1 MEAKLSPT
9 LHDRRHEPQR
19 SSISGTEAPIAS
31 LVVYLHR
38 EAHRCIA
45 SFSGALTA
53 ATRATIDGVADL
65 LAGEQL
71 VVLDFSRVDV
81 IDAGGADA
89 VEVLVNS
96 VRAHGGHFQMA
107 ESKGRMGASLGAR
120 IARSFRDSSTL
131 VEQGRRQRQARP

>member
-1 MEAKLSPT
+1 MVR
-9 LHDRRHEPQR
+9 DRRDEPQR
-19 SSISGTEAPIAS
+19 SSASETEAPIAS

-71 VVLDFSRVDV
+71 VVFDFSRVDV
-81 IDAGGADA
+81 IDTGGSDA
-89 VEVLVNS
+89 VDVLVNS
-96 VRAHGGHFQMA
+96 VRAHGTSSRNYKDIQCPFCITSIRVQDLPA
-107 ESKGRMGASLGAR
+107 KLSSL
-120 IARSFRDSSTL
+120 SSLRLT
-131 VEQGRRQRQARP
+131 